1 MFSLRAFVHVCFSRL
16 EGVRQPEQLESTCET
31 MSGVMSRSSLSVTRM
46 GVVGWYCGAASG
58 EREGDL
64 EREDAP
70 SGALLSV
77 SIECL
82 GIAEMRMMVA
92 WSV

>member
-46 GVVGWYCGAASG
+46 GVVGGYCGAASG

-70 SGALLSV
+70 SGLRV

-92 WSV
+92 WCV

>member
-1 MFSLRAFVHVCFSRL
+1 
-16 EGVRQPEQLESTCET
+16 
-31 MSGVMSRSSLSVTRM
+31 M

>member
-1 MFSLRAFVHVCFSRL
+1 
-16 EGVRQPEQLESTCET
+16 
-31 MSGVMSRSSLSVTRM
+31 MSGVMSRSSLSVTRMGHGM